1 MKIALDKV
9 MFILRIIVCLSF
21 IGLVA
26 MYFFTNI
33 EIRKET
39 IVIILII
46 TIISFLPYIL
56 KKIK

>member
-1 MKIALDKV
+1 MKITLDKV